1 MKIKSLIWLCL
12 VALAACG
19 NPQVERAQQLNKHC
33 IEVHDEVMPRL
44 GEIASLK
51 KELSTKRTTLA
62 KDSTA
67 DEAALIEYRSLIQ
80 LLDSADEAMM
90 SWMAQYDPDYLAEH
104 KPEEAIAYYEDQEG
118 KIEYVKT
125 LMLKSIED
133 ANETLEKNP

>member
-1 MKIKSLIWLCL
+1 ML
-12 VALAACG
+12 ALAACT
-19 NPQVERAQQLNKHC
+19 NPKVEKAQQLNKHC

-44 GEIASLK
+44 GEIATLK
-51 KELSTKRTTLA
+51 KELSTERTKLA
-62 KDSTA
+62 KDSTTEESVLA
-67 DEAALIEYRSLIQ
+67 EYRSLIQ

-104 KPEEAIAYYEDQEG
+104 KPEEAISYYEDQEG

-133 ANETLEKNP
+133 ANTRLEESH